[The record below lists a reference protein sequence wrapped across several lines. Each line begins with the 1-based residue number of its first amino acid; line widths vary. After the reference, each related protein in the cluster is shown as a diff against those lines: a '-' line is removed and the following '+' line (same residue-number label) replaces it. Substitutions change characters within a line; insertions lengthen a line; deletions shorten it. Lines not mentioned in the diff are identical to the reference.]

1 MNNLRNSV
9 HLIGHLGAD
18 PEVKKLENGKVLA
31 TASRA
36 THEACKNT
44 NGEYV
49 DQTTWHRLVAWDKV
63 AEKMEKQMKKGLEVT
78 LQGKLVQRSYEDK
91 KGEKRFVTEIRVSGF
106 IMMDKDARK
115 NNTPALAPQNS

>member
-31 TASRA
+31 TASLA
-36 THEACKNT
+36 THEAYKNT